1 MTVIF
6 IVNAVII
13 SILTPGRSRHK
24 PSDDGTAVHSNTE
37 RHESTADVSTAKLRW
52 HLITHTNGTFPQS
65 LINCQLQA
73 VFGNTFNCQQDK
85 GRDQECIC
93 KQLKTGT
100 LQYFLHSSLHT
111 INWLF
116 MNYSAQCFMS
126 AWKMW
131 ARVTQ
136 LTLSAYL
143 TSLWERR
150 AQCWALRIN
159 FVAKDLK
166 WSVYYSA
173 NCGAFG
179 CSILGNKAK
188 KSKEATNM
196 EAL

>member
-13 SILTPGRSRHK
+13 SILTPGRSRHN

-37 RHESTADVSTAKLRW
+37 RHDSTADVSTAKVRW
-52 HLITHTNGTFPQS
+52 HLITHTNGTFSQS
-65 LINCQLQA
+65 LTNCQLQA
-73 VFGNTFNCQQDK
+73 VCGNTFICQQNK

-93 KQLKTGT
+93 KQLKTGI

-111 INWLF
+111 INWQF
-116 MNYSAQCFMS
+116 INYSAQCFMS

-143 TSLWERR
+143 TSFWECR
-150 AQCWALRIN
+150 AQCWAARIN
-159 FVAKDLK
+159 FVAVQLK
-166 WSVYYSA
+166 CSVYCSA

-179 CSILGNKAK
+179 CSILGNKTQK
-188 KSKEATNM
+188 REETTDM
-196 EAL
+196 EAQ